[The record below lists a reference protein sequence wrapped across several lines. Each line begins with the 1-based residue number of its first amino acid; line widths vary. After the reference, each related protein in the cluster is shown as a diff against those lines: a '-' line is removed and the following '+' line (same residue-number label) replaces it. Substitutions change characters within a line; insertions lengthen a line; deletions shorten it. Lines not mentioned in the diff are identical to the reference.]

1 MAEVKIRDLPDWVV
15 AAHKSKAQQAHR
27 SLEAELRRLLTEA
40 ALAPQQAFPQR
51 AAAFRERLR
60 RKYGALS
67 DSTAQIRK
75 DREARG

>member
-1 MAEVKIRDLPDWVV
+1 MADVKIRDLPDWVV
-15 AAHKSKAQQAHR
+15 AAHKSKAKHARR

-51 AAAFRERLR
+51 AAALRERLR
-60 RKYGALS
+60 RRYGELS
-67 DSTAQIRK
+67 DSARQIRE

>member
-40 ALAPQQAFPQR
+40 A
-51 AAAFRERLR
+51 
-60 RKYGALS
+60 
-67 DSTAQIRK
+67 
-75 DREARG
+75 